1 MFTRFTF
8 RKTNFAASRLGSWI
22 SKAFNRK
29 TKVKNLI
36 ALPTALLTAALVIT
50 TFAFSARGWL
60 AKPASTET
68 TRGETQT
75 QTQAESARIRI
86 ETELVTIRRHGFEPQ
101 EITRPADPF
110 VLAVENR
117 SGLEEV
123 TLRLDRVAGNRLKEV
138 NVPRRKLDWG
148 GAFDLP
154 PGRYVLTEA
163 NHSDWVCSI
172 TITAK

>member
-1 MFTRFTF
+1 MFARFTF
-8 RKTNFAASRLGSWI
+8 RKIDFVASRLSSWV
-22 SKAFNRK
+22 SKASSRK
-29 TKVKNLI
+29 AKIKDPA
-36 ALPTALLTAALVIT
+36 ALPLALLTAALLII
-50 TFAFSARGWL
+50 AFVANASGWL
-60 AKPASTET
+60 AKPASTKT
-68 TRGETQT
+68 AGGENQT
-75 QTQAESARIRI
+75 QTNPTTVRI

-123 TLRLDRVAGNRLKEV
+123 ALRLDRADGNRLKEV
-138 NVPRRKLDWG
+138 NVPRKKLNWRD
-148 GAFDLP
+148 AFDLP

-163 NHSDWVCSI
+163 NHPDWVCNI

>member
-1 MFTRFTF
+1 MAGFNRLFSPMSSIVLC
-8 RKTNFAASRLGSWI
+8 FAAC
-22 SKAFNRK
+22 
-29 TKVKNLI
+29 I
-36 ALPTALLTAALVIT
+36 ATTAIGV
-50 TFAFSARGWL
+50 SARSWFTSIRTMGGENQTQAQ
-60 AKPASTET
+60 AKPAPV
-68 TRGETQT
+68 
-75 QTQAESARIRI
+75 RI

-138 NVPRRKLDWG
+138 NVPRKKLNWRD
-148 GAFDLP
+148 AFDLP

-163 NHSDWVCSI
+163 NHPDWVCNI